1 MNHPSLETLFSRIA
15 LTDVHKDLIRNI
27 VSLRESENLFD
38 DLTDN
43 PEEWQLAQQAEADAK
58 PYPYQSHSPETHRPF
73 EEATWFNA
81 ITWPFRNWQISRFS
95 DGSFGVWYGSDTIE
109 TTVYETACH
118 WYRGLLTDAGFEKEP
133 VVIERKLYSVNC
145 DAALLDVRPLL
156 EDYPLLIHKTDYS
169 FTQSVG
175 SRMHREG
182 HPGLV
187 TASVR
192 YEKRDL
198 YAVLNP
204 NVLSNPRHHSYLT
217 YTLDGN
223 RIQVEKTQ
231 EEVWLEIEVN
241 EI

>member
-1 MNHPSLETLFSRIA
+1 MEDFFSRIT
-15 LTDVHKDLIRNI
+15 LVDVHRNLIRNI
-27 VSLRESENLFD
+27 VSLRQSEYLFN
-38 DLTDN
+38 DLTDD
-43 PEEWQLAQQAEADAK
+43 PDEWALAQKAESDAK
-58 PYPYQSHSPETHRPF
+58 PYPYRSYSPEIHRPF
-73 EEATWFNA
+73 EEAIWFNA
-81 ITWPFRNWQISRFS
+81 ITWPFKNWQISRFS

-133 VVIERKLYSVNC
+133 VVVERKLYSVNC
-145 DAALLDVRPLL
+145 DAAMLDVRPLL

-175 SRMHREG
+175 SKMHREG

-192 YEKRDL
+192 YEKGDL

-217 YTLDGN
+217 YKLDGN
-223 RIQVEKTQ
+223 RITVEKTQ
-231 EEVWLEIEVN
+231 GEVWLEIGIHEM
-241 EI
+241 